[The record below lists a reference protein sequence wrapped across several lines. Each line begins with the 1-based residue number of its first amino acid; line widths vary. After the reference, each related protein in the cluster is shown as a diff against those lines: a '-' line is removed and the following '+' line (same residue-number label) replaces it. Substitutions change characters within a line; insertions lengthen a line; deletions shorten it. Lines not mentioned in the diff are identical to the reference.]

1 MTRLEKF
8 IDGCAIELPTFQKQ
22 FKTVQL
28 KISSRM
34 ISEGEYVILKTEN
47 VIKAVEVGKGR

>member
-1 MTRLEKF
+1 MHR
-8 IDGCAIELPTFQKQ
+8 DPCSVNGWAIELPAFQKQ

-34 ISEGEYVILKTEN
+34 ISEGEYVILKKEN
-47 VIKAVEVGKGR
+47 VIKAVEVRKGR